1 MLTLEQIKELMEI
14 VGERRIPRFELE
26 RAGFR
31 LRIDGV
37 APTPVVT
44 TSTLPGPGPVLGSSA
59 GGPQPPAEAAAPPT
73 GDADAAGHHVI
84 KSPIVGTFYSAPS
97 PDAEPFVSVGDRVS
111 KGQVICIVEAM
122 KLMNE
127 IEADEDGVVAEILGR
142 NGEPVEFGE
151 ALFRIEAD

>member
-14 VGERRIPRFELE
+14 VGDRRLARFELE

-44 TSTLPGPGPVLGSSA
+44 SSA
-59 GGPQPPAEAAAPPT
+59 GPAPPSAPPAPAAPDSSTDEAP
-73 GDADAAGHHVI
+73 DAGLHQI

-97 PDAEPFVSVGDRVS
+97 PDADPFVTVGDRVS
-111 KGQVICIVEAM
+111 KGQVVCIVEAM

-127 IEADEDGVVAEILGR
+127 IEADADGVVVEILGR

-151 ALFRIEAD
+151 ALFGIEAD

>member
-1 MLTLEQIKELMEI
+1 MLTLDQIKELMDL
-14 VGERRIPRFELE
+14 VGDRKLARFELE

-37 APTPVVT
+37 APVPPVTSAVAPSPPSPT
-44 TSTLPGPGPVLGSSA
+44 TASTK
-59 GGPQPPAEAAAPPT
+59 PAAPAAAT
-73 GDADAAGHHVI
+73 ERAGREGLHVV
-84 KSPIVGTFYSAPS
+84 KSPIIGTFYAAPS
-97 PDAEPFVSVGDRVS
+97 PDADPFVAVGDRVS

-127 IEADEDGVVAEILGR
+127 IEADADGVVAEVIGR

-151 ALFRIEAD
+151 PLFGIEVD

>member
-1 MLTLEQIKELMEI
+1 MLTLDQIKELIEI
-14 VGERRIPRFELE
+14 VCDRRLARFELE

-31 LRIDGV
+31 LRIDGT

-44 TSTLPGPGPVLGSSA
+44 SSVA
-59 GGPQPPAEAAAPPT
+59 PAAAPSPAT
-73 GDADAAGHHVI
+73 SEPSAAPDSGAQTPEDSGLHVI
-84 KSPIVGTFYSAPS
+84 KSPIVGTFYAAPS
-97 PDAEPFVSVGDRVS
+97 PDADPFVAVGDRVS

-127 IEADEDGVVAEILGR
+127 IEADADGVVAEVLGR

-151 ALFRIEAD
+151 ALFGIEVD